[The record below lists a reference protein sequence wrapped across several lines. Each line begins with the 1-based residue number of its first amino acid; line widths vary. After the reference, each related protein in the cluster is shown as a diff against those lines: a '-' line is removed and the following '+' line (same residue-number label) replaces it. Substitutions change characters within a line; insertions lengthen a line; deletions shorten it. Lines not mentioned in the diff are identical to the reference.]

1 MPNILLTRIDNR
13 LIHGQVGVT
22 WSNHLGANLILVAND
37 GVAQDEVSQNLMDM
51 AVPDTMQSRYFTLEK
66 TINVIHKASP
76 QQKIFIVCKTPQ
88 DVLTLVKGGVPIK
101 KVNIGNMHY
110 SEGKEQI
117 SSTVSVDESD
127 RQAFRD
133 LHELG
138 VELDLRRVPDEKG
151 TDILTLI

>member
-37 GVAQDEVSQNLMDM
+37 KVAKDEVQQNLMDM
-51 AVPDTMQSRYFTLEK
+51 VVPDVVATRYFTLEK
-66 TINVIHKASP
+66 TINVIHKASEA
-76 QQKIFIVCKTPQ
+76 QKMFLVCKTPQ

-110 SEGKEQI
+110 QEGKEQI
-117 SSTVSVDESD
+117 ASTVSVDESD
-127 RQAFRD
+127 KETFKELNR
-133 LHELG
+133 LG

-151 TDILTLI
+151 VDIMTLI

>member
-22 WSNHLGANLILVAND
+22 WSNHLGVNLILVAND
-37 GVAQDEVSQNLMDM
+37 KVAKDEVQQNLMDM
-51 AVPDTMQSRYFTLEK
+51 VVPDVVATRYFTLEK
-66 TINVIHKASP
+66 TINVIHKASEA
-76 QQKIFIVCKTPQ
+76 QKMFLVCKTPQ

-110 SEGKEQI
+110 QEGKEQI
-117 SSTVSVDESD
+117 ASTVSVDESD
-127 RQAFRD
+127 KETFKELNR
-133 LHELG
+133 LG

-151 TDILTLI
+151 VDIMTLI